1 MRILNARLREIERRL
16 LAAENDQAGRVTE
29 AEQRD
34 LIQRA
39 KLAVFMVFARM
50 EMKSGRGEAAADVET
65 VLAVLPPDLWR
76 VMREQIERGKQTVA
90 GMTARRSGLSCQS
103 AARHCWPLTPILC
116 AILPGGAV
124 DVPWG
129 RLPESPGGTSRVRP
143 AAAGAG
149 DTNQGSFLVER
160 TGGQDGGSGVIIHHP

>member
-65 VLAVLPPDLWR
+65 VLAVLPPDLGR
-76 VMREQIERGKQTVA
+76 VMREQIERGKPDSSRDDSEA
-90 GMTARRSGLSCQS
+90 IRPFLPISGEAL
-103 AARHCWPLTPILC
+103 L
-116 AILPGGAV
+116 AV
-124 DVPWG
+124 DAYLVRHSARW
-129 RLPESPGGTSRVRP
+129 RSRCAMGP
-143 AAAGAG
+143 P
-149 DTNQGSFLVER
+149 S
-160 TGGQDGGSGVIIHHP
+160 